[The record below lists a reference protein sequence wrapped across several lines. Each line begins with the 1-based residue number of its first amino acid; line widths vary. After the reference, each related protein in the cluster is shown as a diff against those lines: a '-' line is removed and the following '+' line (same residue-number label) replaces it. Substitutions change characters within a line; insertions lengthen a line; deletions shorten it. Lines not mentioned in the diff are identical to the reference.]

1 MLVRARAPTV
11 ARMTMTRGHRR
22 ETPESGTRDAPPAP
36 ARESTGVHVFR
47 PEAILALQ
55 RNAGNAA
62 VTSMLARLIAPRAPA
77 QLVRHNKG
85 EPAVSRR
92 GRAGTASGSALD
104 AWQDALLSPD
114 AVEMRPLRG
123 SKRRMPRAQ
132 MQLQRTPGD
141 PAGAAPLVHVPAGAT
156 PLWEWIAGGATVFSY

>member
-11 ARMTMTRGHRR
+11 APMTRTRGHRR
-22 ETPESGTRDAPPAP
+22 ETPESGTRDAPHAP

-55 RNAGNAA
+55 RN
-62 VTSMLARLIAPRAPA
+62 
-77 QLVRHNKG
+77 
-85 EPAVSRR
+85 
-92 GRAGTASGSALD
+92 AGTASGSALD